1 LEAKSVQVQQG
12 CGDEERCGG
21 TMKAKLTGFLWDAT
35 HTLGVFGHKRV
46 DATFVDRELYFV
58 VVPRDAHSPNL

>member
-1 LEAKSVQVQQG
+1 
-12 CGDEERCGG
+12 
-21 TMKAKLTGFLWDAT
+21 MKDKLTGFLWDAT

-58 VVPRDAHSPNL
+58 VEPRDAHSSNL